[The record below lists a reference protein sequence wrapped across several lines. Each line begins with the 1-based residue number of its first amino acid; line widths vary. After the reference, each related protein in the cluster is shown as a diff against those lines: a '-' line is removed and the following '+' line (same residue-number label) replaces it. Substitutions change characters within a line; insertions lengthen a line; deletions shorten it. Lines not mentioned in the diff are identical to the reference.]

1 MGAALPRNGRVGANL
16 TEGPILR
23 TLLMFAIPIVLTNL
37 VQQLYSLVD
46 VIVIG
51 QFVGNVG
58 TVGVNTGGEVADLV
72 TPVAMS
78 FSTAG
83 QIYIAQLAGSRDD
96 QRIKETVGTL
106 LSFMMIIS
114 AVLGLGTIALAEPI
128 LHLLN
133 CPLEAMGQARS
144 YMIITAMG
152 FPCIF
157 GYNAVVGILRGMGES
172 KRPLYFI
179 LVAAVINIVLD
190 VLLVAVFRLEA
201 AGTAIA
207 TAFSQLGSFA
217 AAGVFLW
224 KKRDKFDF
232 ELKLSY
238 FKMRRNVLLVIIRLG
253 IPQMA
258 RSLLVRCG
266 MLWVNASANAYGIV
280 VSATNSVGNKLQKF
294 LEGFIQGVDTASAA
308 MVGQNLGARKT
319 ERAGKVTLNTLATTL
334 VCATGVS
341 ILCVLIPE
349 QIFAIFTDDPEVIQL
364 GAVFLQIMI
373 VHFYAS
379 ATVGAFQAMVT
390 GCGFVSLGFAIG
402 VLDGLVCKIGLS
414 LLFVYV
420 FHMGYLG
427 LFWGVACSRILPGI
441 LCAAYFFSGKWK
453 TRKLLTEE

>member
-1 MGAALPRNGRVGANL
+1 MGTAVQKNGRIGSNL
-16 TEGPILR
+16 TEGPIMR

-72 TPVAMS
+72 TPVAMG

-83 QIYIAQLAGSRDD
+83 QIYIAQLVGSRDD

-106 LSFMMIIS
+106 LSFMLIVS
-114 AVLGLGTIALAEPI
+114 AFLGMGTIVFAEQI
-128 LHLLN
+128 LNLLN
-133 CPLEAMGQARS
+133 CPTEAIAQAKS

-179 LVAAVINIVLD
+179 LVAAAINIVLD

-207 TAFSQLGSFA
+207 TAISQLGSFV

-238 FKMRRNVLLVIIRLG
+238 FKMRRDVLWVIIRLG
-253 IPQMA
+253 IPQVA

-266 MLWVNASANAYGIV
+266 MLWVNASANAYGMV

-294 LEGFIQGVDTASAA
+294 LEVFIQGVDTASAA

-319 ERAGKVTLNTLATTL
+319 ERAGKVTMNTLCASL
-334 VCATGVS
+334 ICATVVS
-341 ILCVLIPE
+341 ILCLLIPTH
-349 QIFAIFTDDPEVIQL
+349 IFAIFTEDPEVIAL
-364 GAVFLQIMI
+364 GATFLRIMI

-379 ATVGAFQAMVT
+379 AVVGAFQAMVT
-390 GCGFVSLGFAIG
+390 GCGFVTLGFAIG

-414 LLFVYV
+414 LLFVNV
-420 FHMGYLG
+420 FGMGYLG

-453 TRKLLTEE
+453 TRELLTEE